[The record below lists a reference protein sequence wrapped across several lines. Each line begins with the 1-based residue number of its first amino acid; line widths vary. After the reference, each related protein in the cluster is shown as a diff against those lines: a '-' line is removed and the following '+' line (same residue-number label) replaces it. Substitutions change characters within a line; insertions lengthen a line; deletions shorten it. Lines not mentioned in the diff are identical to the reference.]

1 MKRTVSVWACLVL
14 CSVIHLSASSVNPA
28 TPAKA
33 SEKNTTTEIS
43 LIPNRILDIEVIE
56 ERGLLH
62 VNLTGENTLLDWIIF
77 QPKGEVVSRISTQA
91 HIDEIKISN
100 LEHGDYVLMVKD
112 GEGRI
117 LYKRFEKA

>member
-1 MKRTVSVWACLVL
+1 MKRTVSVWACLVF
-14 CSVIHLSASSVNPA
+14 CSVIHLSANSVNPA

-43 LIPNRILDIEVIE
+43 LIPNRVLDVEVIE
-56 ERGLLH
+56 ESGLLH

-100 LEHGDYVLMVKD
+100 LEHGNYVLMVKD